1 MLLLTTNDCQR
12 KSTPPLFLAMYFFC
26 GIISVDPEGDW
37 SSWLKLTA
45 TPQHQSNNFVS
56 RSLIVLED
64 IEGGSIRQLKLI

>member
-1 MLLLTTNDCQR
+1 MIVKESQA
-12 KSTPPLFLAMYFFC
+12 PPFFWQCVFFC
-26 GIISVDPEGDW
+26 SIISVDPVGDW

-56 RSLIVLED
+56 RPLIVLED